1 MGYGPQSVPTVHL
14 DDRYEYRLP
23 HHVTTENTG
32 PISNYVL
39 ISDVV
44 RPEILGLQ
52 CFIGTDGW
60 TRLTV
65 AKGQNP
71 NLQVCPFGCTASV
84 GLRCPPNSHSHV
96 IVLPSCFRFQVSTN
110 HVVDAMASQLV
121 ANKPDSV
128 KHLLVLI
135 NHSDQRCTWGLFALL
150 ADFAQVSYSHN
161 ES

>member
-1 MGYGPQSVPTVHL
+1 MFHWYRWL
-14 DDRYEYRLP
+14 DETHSGQGSKPKSAGLP
-23 HHVTTENTG
+23 
-32 PISNYVL
+32 I
-39 ISDVV
+39 
-44 RPEILGLQ
+44 
-52 CFIGTDGW
+52 
-60 TRLTV
+60 
-65 AKGQNP
+65 
-71 NLQVCPFGCTASV
+71 GCTASV

-110 HVVDAMASQLV
+110 HVVDAMASELV

-135 NHSDQRCTWGLFALL
+135 NHSDQRCTWGFFALL